1 PWPSSPG
8 IAPPT
13 ASPPP
18 RSSLASPIPTGGSTC
33 TRPVRRSRSRPDR
46 PTPGTHRSWTA
57 RWRCSAPLPGGPS
70 KRPRLTEF
78 TVAAGKY
85 PVNAGGVRGLEPRGR
100 ILTLMALVLSA
111 YLVLLGRL
119 VYWQV
124 WRHGD
129 MAQLAAAYHDDTITL
144 PAVRGNILDRNGSL
158 LVTNTPVFSI
168 FASPDLISA
177 TERQDIAAR

>member
-1 PWPSSPG
+1 MNQ
-8 IAPPT
+8 
-13 ASPPP
+13 
-18 RSSLASPIPTGGSTC
+18 R
-33 TRPVRRSRSRPDR
+33 V
-46 PTPGTHRSWTA
+46 H
-57 RWRCSAPLPGGPS
+57 
-70 KRPRLTEF
+70 
-78 TVAAGKY
+78 
-85 PVNAGGVRGLEPRGR
+85 GLEPRSR

-144 PAVRGNILDRNGSL
+144 PAVRGNILDRNGAL

-177 TERQDIAAR
+177 AERQDIAALLVPVLTMYPYGIHAKQASTRQYS